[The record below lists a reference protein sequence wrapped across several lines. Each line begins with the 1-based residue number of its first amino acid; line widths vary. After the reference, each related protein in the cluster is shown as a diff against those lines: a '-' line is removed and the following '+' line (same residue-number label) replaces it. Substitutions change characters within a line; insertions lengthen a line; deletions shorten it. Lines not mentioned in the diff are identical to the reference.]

1 MFDLLEGV
9 LEIFGEFV
17 LELLCRGV
25 IELVNQM
32 RDIFR

>member
-1 MFDLLEGV
+1 MFDLVEGV
-9 LEIFGEFV
+9 LEIFGEFA

>member
-1 MFDLLEGV
+1 MFDLLEGG
-9 LEIFGEFV
+9 EIFGEFV

>member
-17 LELLCRGV
+17 LELLRRGV
-25 IELVNQM
+25 IELVSQM

>member
-17 LELLCRGV
+17 LELLCPA

>member
-17 LELLCRGV
+17 LELLCPV

>member
-1 MFDLLEGV
+1 MFDLVEGV
-9 LEIFGEFV
+9 LEIFGEFI

>member
-17 LELLCRGV
+17 LDLSCRGV
-25 IELVNQM
+25 IELVNQI
-32 RDIFR
+32 RDVFR